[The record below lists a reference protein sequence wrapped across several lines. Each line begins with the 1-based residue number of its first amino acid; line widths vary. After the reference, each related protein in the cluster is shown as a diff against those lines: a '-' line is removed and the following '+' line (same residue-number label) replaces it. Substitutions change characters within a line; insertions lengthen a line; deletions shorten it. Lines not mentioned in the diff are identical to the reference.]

1 VYYDEDGNSRQA
13 IILIHAATGHK
24 RAVRGIV
31 GRCIRSTLGVRRWL
45 DRDCPHFVEY
55 QAASD
60 SNNAY
65 DLPLFRLHV
74 TDDEME
80 RLDRCMRKAVREYG
94 FNSLFDVL
102 EWYHD

>member
-1 VYYDEDGNSRQA
+1 MYYDEDDNRRQA
-13 IILIHAATGHK
+13 IILIHAATGNK

-45 DRDCPHFVEY
+45 DRDCPHFVEA

-60 SNNAY
+60 DDNIY
-65 DLPLFRLHV
+65 GVPVFRLHV

-80 RLDRCMRKAVREYG
+80 RLVRCMQKGAREHG
-94 FNSLFDVL
+94 FNSLFDAL

>member
-1 VYYDEDGNSRQA
+1 MYYDEDDYRREA
-13 IILIHAATGHK
+13 IIMIHAATGYK

-31 GRCIRSTLGVRRWL
+31 GRCIRSTLGVPQWGVA
-45 DRDCPHFVEY
+45 PHYVEC

-60 SNNAY
+60 ADNAY
-65 DLPLFRLHV
+65 GVPVFRLHV

-80 RLDRCMRKAVREYG
+80 RLVRCMRKGVREHG
-94 FNSLFDVL
+94 FNSLFDAL